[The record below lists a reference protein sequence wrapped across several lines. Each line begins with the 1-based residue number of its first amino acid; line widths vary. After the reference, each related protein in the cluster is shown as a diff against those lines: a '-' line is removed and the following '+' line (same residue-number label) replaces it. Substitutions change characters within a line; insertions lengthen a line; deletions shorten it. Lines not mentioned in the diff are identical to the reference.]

1 MTQFQRKDADP
12 SAILPKFGEN
22 SRQVVTMESLEKRFD
37 LEMLN
42 IYLRA
47 LREANYN
54 AKRFLRMLDDNRGRE
69 TARLLIHAPT
79 VSEGYTA
86 LWERKRL
93 DLTVE
98 ALIHDNPEW
107 HPLFTD
113 DELEIVGKR
122 LIEYRYAK
130 AINPS

>member
-1 MTQFQRKDADP
+1 
-12 SAILPKFGEN
+12 
-22 SRQVVTMESLEKRFD
+22 MESLEKRFD